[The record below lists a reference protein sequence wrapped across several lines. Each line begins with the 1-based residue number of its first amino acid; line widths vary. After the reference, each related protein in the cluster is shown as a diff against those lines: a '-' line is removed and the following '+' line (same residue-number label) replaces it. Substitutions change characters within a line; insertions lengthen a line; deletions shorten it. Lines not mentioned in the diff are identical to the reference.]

1 MNRKYHPDQ
10 VTAEAVAVAADDSVS
25 AFVQIKGLSFSHHD
39 MTTGAATF
47 ELKGLSRRH
56 VNMRDVL
63 LALGITEQE
72 MEDAELCGS
81 HEIEDL
87 GEEIGQVVQQHDLLK
102 LLKSR
107 VKFVG

>member
-10 VTAEAVAVAADDSVS
+10 VAASAEAVAVASDDTTS

-39 MTTGAATF
+39 MTTGDAVF

-56 VNMRDVL
+56 VNMRDAL
-63 LALGITEQE
+63 IALGITEQE
-72 MEDAELCGS
+72 MEEGS
-81 HEIEDL
+81 REIDDL
-87 GEEIGQVVQQHDLLK
+87 GEAIGQVVQQHDLLK